1 MPRESEVAAELRR
14 FYGLSADFPWAQLL
28 SCRQHELSRRLYL
41 TSARGA
47 AALACRQL
55 RVLRAGV
62 KAFERDTS
70 AGVGCSLRIVQEG
83 ALLLLPYLGRRV
95 VRTSP
100 AGLGAMLR
108 ARVIPLPSNR
118 SREADDAG
126 GEPEIAQE
134 IAPDLTEVSAALAAC
149 HPNGCCVVACERSAT
164 GASGDKQRGSRGDE
178 QRSARLAV
186 VVMKYTD
193 KAIVEL

>member
-1 MPRESEVAAELRR
+1 M
-14 FYGLSADFPWAQLL
+14 
-28 SCRQHELSRRLYL
+28 
-41 TSARGA
+41 
-47 AALACRQL
+47 
-55 RVLRAGV
+55 
-62 KAFERDTS
+62 
-70 AGVGCSLRIVQEG
+70 
-83 ALLLLPYLGRRV
+83 LLLPYLGRRV

-126 GEPEIAQE
+126 GEPEIAPE

-164 GASGDKQRGSRGDE
+164 GARGDTQRASTGDK